1 MLKPRLRSFLRRT
14 SSNGNVRLWLLADSF
29 GNADLCPLYSQKRTF
44 RSLSEITL
52 FIFGTMSAFGGK
64 ADIISYGPKSP
75 FIAKSGH
82 STERFAVQC

>member
-1 MLKPRLRSFLRRT
+1 MSVAVGL
-14 SSNGNVRLWLLADSF
+14 D
-29 GNADLCPLYSQKRTF
+29 DLCPLYSQKRTF

-82 STERFAVQC
+82 STKIFAVQC

>member
-1 MLKPRLRSFLRRT
+1 MSALLPKADIQEL
-14 SSNGNVRLWLLADSF
+14 VR
-29 GNADLCPLYSQKRTF
+29 NYT
-44 RSLSEITL
+44 

-82 STERFAVQC
+82 STKRFAVQC